1 MIVSCLVFSI
11 ESCNNLPNDKIKQ
24 MNLKESLKELNLE
37 LPEISTPG
45 GSYVSV
51 NLRGNIAYIAI
62 QFPILNEAY
71 LYQGRL
77 GNEMTTEQGYKAMEL
92 CALNVLAQVD
102 KKIGFDKIV
111 GLNHI
116 DAYFQSGTDW
126 DDSPIV
132 VNGASDLFVKVL
144 EEKGKHSR
152 AIFGVEK
159 LPRNFS
165 VGLTASFTIEKD

>member
-1 MIVSCLVFSI
+1 MQSKENSKKN
-11 ESCNNLPNDKIKQ
+11 EANAKENLANL
-24 MNLKESLKELNLE
+24 NLK
-37 LPEISTPG
+37 LPEVSTPG

-51 NLRGNIAYIAI
+51 NVRSNIAYIAI
-62 QFPILNEAY
+62 QFPILNGEY

-77 GNEMTTEQGYKAMEL
+77 GNEISTEEGFKAMEL

-116 DAYFQSGTDW
+116 DAYFQSATDW

-144 EEKGKHSR
+144 EDKGRHSR

-165 VGLTASFTIEKD
+165 VGLTASFTLETE

>member
-1 MIVSCLVFSI
+1 MNKTNPI
-11 ESCNNLPNDKIKQ
+11 E
-24 MNLKESLKELNLE
+24 NLKSLGFQ
-37 LPEISTPG
+37 LPEITTPG

-51 NLRGNIAYIAI
+51 NIRENIAYIAI
-62 QFPILNEAY
+62 QFPILNKEY
-71 LYQGRL
+71 LFQGRL
-77 GNEMTTEQGYKAMEL
+77 GNEISTEQGYKAMEL
-92 CALNVLAQVD
+92 CALNVLAQVEN
-102 KKIGFDKIV
+102 KIGFDNIV

-116 DAYFQSGTDW
+116 DAYFQSEKDW

-165 VGLTASFTIEKD
+165 VGLTATFTIIPE